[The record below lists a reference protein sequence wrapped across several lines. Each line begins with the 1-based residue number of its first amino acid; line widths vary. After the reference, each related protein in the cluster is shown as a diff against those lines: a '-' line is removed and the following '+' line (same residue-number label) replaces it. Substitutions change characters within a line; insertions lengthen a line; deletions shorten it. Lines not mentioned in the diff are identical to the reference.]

1 MEQLDEKVLN
11 AILKIKHFEDT
22 APPEQWM
29 PIGWTW
35 DEVGVAQATINKLIT
50 MDLVKRTF
58 SSNKTKAH
66 KLTEKAKQH
75 CIMHDSIQTQPVNDS
90 IQDNIADLE
99 KLTEHM
105 FDDVIG
111 YDDLKEL
118 MRESILTDK
127 PIHILLVGPPAL
139 SKSLLIYDIDK
150 ALASRAMWI
159 VGSATSKA
167 GLWDSV
173 ALHKPRTLLID
184 ELDKMSP
191 VDTAALLS
199 LMETGRLVRTKVK
212 RQLDIKLDTWVIG
225 TANTTHK
232 MAPELL
238 SRFKVYQIREYNSV
252 QFREVVTK
260 SLQIHED
267 LSEETASQI
276 ALRLVGKTKDVRDA
290 VRVAR
295 LSKRVGVER
304 AVELLIQ

>member
-1 MEQLDEKVLN
+1 MERLDDKTFN
-11 AILKIKHFEDT
+11 AILKIKLYEDT
-22 APPEQWM
+22 TPPEKWEKL
-29 PIGWTW
+29 GWEW
-35 DEVGVAQATINKLIT
+35 HDVGVAQATINKLLT
-50 MDLVKRTF
+50 MDLVVRTF

-66 KLTEKAKQH
+66 KLTDKAKQYLTNYQEPEKDKTV
-75 CIMHDSIQTQPVNDS
+75 IPIIDD
-90 IQDNIADLE
+90 IAQLE
-99 KLTEHM
+99 QVTEHM

-150 ALASRAMWI
+150 ALAGRSMWI

-173 ALHKPRTLLID
+173 AEHKPRTLLID
-184 ELDKMSP
+184 ELDKMAHS
-191 VDTAALLS
+191 DTAALLS
-199 LMETGRLVRTKVK
+199 LMETGRIVRTKVK
-212 RQLDIKLDTWVIG
+212 RHLDIQLDVWVIG
-225 TANTTHK
+225 TANTTSR

-238 SRFKVYQIREYNSV
+238 SRFKVYQIKEYGAI

-260 SLQIHED
+260 SLQIHEGLD
-267 LSEETASQI
+267 NDTASEI

-295 LSKRVGVER
+295 LAKRVGVER
-304 AVELLIQ
+304 AIELLIE

>member
-1 MEQLDEKVLN
+1 MEVYDEKVTAALK
-11 AILKIKHFEDT
+11 KIKHFEDT
-22 APPEQWM
+22 AHPDQWQL
-29 PIGWTW
+29 GWEW
-35 DEVGVAQATINKLIT
+35 CDVGVAQVTINKLIT
-50 MDLVKRTF
+50 LDLVKRTF
-58 SSNKTKAH
+58 SSNTTKAH
-66 KLTEKAKQH
+66 KLTEKAKDHLLIVDTDKVPGQVTESVTDD
-75 CIMHDSIQTQPVNDS
+75 ISQ
-90 IQDNIADLE
+90 LE
-99 KLTEHM
+99 KVTEHM

-150 ALASRAMWI
+150 ALANRAMWI

-167 GLWDSV
+167 GLWDSIS
-173 ALHKPRTLLID
+173 LHKPRTLLID
-184 ELDKMSP
+184 ELDKMSTT
-191 VDTAALLS
+191 DTAALLS

-212 RQLDIKLDTWVIG
+212 RQLDVKLDVWVIG
-225 TANTTHK
+225 TANRIEK

-238 SRFKVYQIREYNSV
+238 SRFKVYWIKEYNAYE
-252 QFREVVTK
+252 FREVVTK
-260 SLQIHED
+260 SLQIHESVD
-267 LSEETASQI
+267 ENVASEI